1 MSFLPTINLPFP
13 ILIHALGL
21 TAVGIY
27 FTFTR
32 SPATLGIATTGLGLS
47 YLTTSYVP
55 IEENQ
60 FVYASVPVRVILAL
74 LAAARIPSASRQD
87 QRALGMIAV
96 YDFVGAIMVGCS
108 LGRWDG
114 RVSGY

>member
-1 MSFLPTINLPFP
+1 MSFLPTINLPLP
-13 ILIHALGL
+13 ILTHALGL
-21 TAVGIY
+21 TVLGIY
-27 FTFTR
+27 LTFTR
-32 SPATLGIATTGLGLS
+32 SPAALGIATTGLGLG

-60 FVYASVPVRVILAL
+60 FVHASVPVRMVLAL

-96 YDFVGAIMVGCS
+96 YDLVGAIMVGYS